1 MPRPAIHPRSA
12 ILTYALD
19 TLRDAVD
26 VGGRVYLSRPN
37 DLDTYELPAVCMY
50 FTGET
55 ETVLAGSQMIP
66 DEYNRLMTMRIDV
79 LCEQPLDPDY
89 ELWVEV
95 SLDSIARQVELAF
108 FGDIFFAKRFPG
120 YSGSLRDPSLL
131 TGLRLVSVEPYELE
145 LTDRIVGAQS
155 LTFELGYNDSAIL
168 DRKYGYFESYLV
180 EIRKSGWDED
190 TVDPVLTSAEG
201 DL

>member
-1 MPRPAIHPRSA
+1 MTAPVIHPRSA

-37 DLDTYELPAVCMY
+37 DLDTYELPAVCLY
-50 FTGET
+50 FTGEPVS
-55 ETVLAGSQMIP
+55 VLAGSAMIP
-66 DEYNRLMTMRIDV
+66 DEYNRMLTVRIDIF
-79 LCEQPLDPDY
+79 CEQPLDPDQ
-89 ELWVEV
+89 ESWVEI

-108 FGDIFFAKRFPG
+108 FNDVFFAKRFPG

-131 TGLRLVSVEPYELE
+131 TGLRLVNVEPYELE
-145 LTDRIVGAQS
+145 LTDRIVGAQA
-155 LTFELGYNDSAIL
+155 LTFELGYNDCAVP
-168 DRKYGYFESYLV
+168 DRKFGYFESYLV

-190 TVDPVLTSAEG
+190 TVDPILTSAEG